1 MAKAGTYIVED
12 YENAKKGEPA
22 KYTKEKLLS
31 AFIGTDKYD
40 LVNEQLSINEIVR
53 ENSQLITNSNYGE
66 EDNIINNI
74 EVKGEAIKYKE
85 KAVKVLE
92 NLKSEKRNEI
102 QKDAAGYYIKYDE
115 DLQIID

>member
-85 KAVKVLE
+85 ITDQDDQKLGLKDWLWKVE
-92 NLKSEKRNEI
+92 VYPQR
-102 QKDAAGYYIKYDE
+102 E
-115 DLQIID
+115 D